1 MWPRIDT
8 SSYESSRRW
17 IGEKQKGKAQD
28 VESGRG
34 IWPEGNPGFVS
45 FHRGN
50 EGSGD
55 VVGGVVSGVD
65 RGPWTVWTCGPSHE
79 AKMAETGGAGRLLER
94 PGSLSRNES
103 GRAMS
108 TSKRIL
114 PCHCP
119 SPTKP
124 ENNQPGKIV

>member
-65 RGPWTVWTCGPSHE
+65 RGPWTVDSVDLWSVPRSE
-79 AKMAETGGAGRLLER
+79 DGGDWRRRSTFRA
-94 PGSLSRNES
+94 PGVS
-103 GRAMS
+103 
-108 TSKRIL
+108 
-114 PCHCP
+114 
-119 SPTKP
+119 
-124 ENNQPGKIV
+124 Q